1 MTGTTGSEYSIWQL
15 MASISLTAALTFCG
29 FYVRSLLLRV
39 NEANQQLSTL
49 RTEVFGQIEK
59 LRTDEESRC
68 VRCRQGQYEFE
79 KDMLQRISRL
89 EEKVGMAKK

>member
-1 MTGTTGSEYSIWQL
+1 

-29 FYVRSLLLRV
+29 FYVRSLLTRV

-68 VRCRQGQYEFE
+68 VRCRQGQYDFE

-89 EEKVGMAKK
+89 EEKVGVLKK

>member
-1 MTGTTGSEYSIWQL
+1 MSTSNDYNVWQL
-15 MASISLTAALTFCG
+15 FASISLTAALSFCG
-29 FYVRSLLLRV
+29 FYVRSLLTRV

-59 LRTDEESRC
+59 LRNDEESRC

-89 EEKVGMAKK
+89 EEKVGSLKK

>member
-1 MTGTTGSEYSIWQL
+1 

-29 FYVRSLLLRV
+29 FYVRSLLTRV

-68 VRCRQGQYEFE
+68 VRCRQGQYDFE

-89 EEKVGMAKK
+89 EEKVGVPKK

>member
-1 MTGTTGSEYSIWQL
+1 MTGTTGSEYNVWQL
-15 MASISLTAALTFCG
+15 LASISLTAALTFCG
-29 FYVRSLLLRV
+29 FYVRSLLSRI

-49 RTEVFGQIEK
+49 RSEVFGQIDK
-59 LRTDEESRC
+59 LRTDEDSRC

-89 EEKVGMAKK
+89 EEKVVLIKK

>member
-1 MTGTTGSEYSIWQL
+1 MSTGNEYSVWQL

-29 FYVRSLLLRV
+29 FYVRSLLTRV

-68 VRCRQGQYEFE
+68 VRCRQGQYDFE

-89 EEKVGMAKK
+89 EEKVGVLKK